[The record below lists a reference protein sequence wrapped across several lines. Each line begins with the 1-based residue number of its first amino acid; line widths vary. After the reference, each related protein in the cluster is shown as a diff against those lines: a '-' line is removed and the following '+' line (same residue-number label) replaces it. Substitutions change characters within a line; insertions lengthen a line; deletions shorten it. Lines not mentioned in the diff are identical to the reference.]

1 MNEKGRIW
9 LTLGVLVVIGIAILL
24 IAQPWQRPQ
33 PSPPPQ
39 VTQQPPSEQP
49 PPPTPQPPPEQPP
62 PTQPTPPTPPTETLT
77 TTQPETPPPPEETH
91 VQLTPGL
98 IKEVV
103 FVQEPDQ
110 AKVIDMLTAGQ
121 MDLYAFGIRDPELAR
136 KVKTNPALGYETS
149 YGGSAELTLN
159 PAGPT
164 FKTGALNPFSVPAIR
179 EAMNWLVDR
188 NYIAQ
193 EIYGGLAVPRYL
205 PINTVFPDYA
215 RLAHVAKALE
225 AYYAPNPEKAKAVIT
240 QEMQKLGA
248 ELRDNKWY
256 YNNEPVKLIFIIRV
270 EDKRREVGDYVAT
283 LLENLGF
290 TVDRQY
296 KTAAE
301 ASPIWIG
308 SDPADGKWH
317 LYTGGWVSTVISRDL
332 AGNFDF
338 YYTPR
343 GRPDPLWQAY
353 TPDPEFDKVADR
365 LGRRDYKTI
374 EERQELMEKALR
386 LAMKDSVRIWLVDQ
400 IDTWARRA
408 EVRLASDLAAGM
420 SGSYLWPLTL
430 RVEGRQAERLVWG
443 APSLMTEPWNPVAGT
458 NWIFDTMVI
467 RATVDYATLP
477 DPFNGL
483 YWPQRVKSVDVY
495 VQEGIPVTKTLDWVT
510 LTFLPEIKVPE
521 DAWADWD
528 PVKQRFI
535 TVAEKYPQ
543 GVTAKTKSVVYYSED
558 LFKMKW
564 HDGSRVSLADFV
576 LSFIL
581 TFERAKPESPI
592 YDEAA
597 VSSFESFMQHFR
609 GLKIVQKDPLVVEVY
624 SDLFYPDAEW
634 IASSRA
640 DYLFTS
646 TPLQSLAIGILAEQN
661 KELAF
666 SAAKSDKLKV
676 ERANYIAGPAL
687 AILEKYR
694 AQALEQGFIPYENTL
709 KEFITP
715 EEAKERYRLLG
726 EWYNAHKHFWVGQG
740 SFYLDSVYPVE
751 KNIVIKRFAGF
762 PDRPDKW
769 LRFSEARIAEVDVT
783 GPMQVQIGSSATFD
797 VEVTFKGEPYA
808 VKDIDFVKFLVFDAQ
823 GQLAL
828 VGEAQAVHDGLWR
841 VALSPEQTAQLAAG
855 GNRLEVIVVSK
866 LVSIPSTDETTFVTV
881 Q

>member
-49 PPPTPQPPPEQPP
+49 PPPTPQPRPNSHRPRSPHRQRHRRRRSPPHSPKLPRPQKRPTSSPP
-62 PTQPTPPTPPTETLT
+62 QADQRSRLR
-77 TTQPETPPPPEETH
+77 
-91 VQLTPGL
+91 PGA
-98 IKEVV
+98 
-103 FVQEPDQ
+103 DQ

-179 EAMNWLVDR
+179 EAMNWLVNR

-225 AYYAPNPEKAKAVIT
+225 AYYAQIRKGQGLIT

-248 ELRDNKWY
+248 ELRNNRWY

-353 TPDPEFDKVADR
+353 TPDPEFDEVSNR

-408 EVRLASDLAAGM
+408 EVRLASDLAGGM

-467 RATVDYATLP
+467 RATADYATLP

-510 LTFLPEIKVPE
+510 LEFLPEIKVP
-521 DAWADWD
+521 
-528 PVKQRFI
+528 
-535 TVAEKYPQ
+535 
-543 GVTAKTKSVVYYSED
+543 KTPGR
-558 LFKMKW
+558 L
-564 HDGSRVSLADFV
+564 G
-576 LSFIL
+576 
-581 TFERAKPESPI
+581 P
-592 YDEAA
+592 
-597 VSSFESFMQHFR
+597 
-609 GLKIVQKDPLVVEVY
+609 G
-624 SDLFYPDAEW
+624 
-634 IASSRA
+634 
-640 DYLFTS
+640 
-646 TPLQSLAIGILAEQN
+646 QS
-661 KELAF
+661 
-666 SAAKSDKLKV
+666 
-676 ERANYIAGPAL
+676 AL
-687 AILEKYR
+687 YHR
-694 AQALEQGFIPYENTL
+694 
-709 KEFITP
+709 
-715 EEAKERYRLLG
+715 R
-726 EWYNAHKHFWVGQG
+726 
-740 SFYLDSVYPVE
+740 
-751 KNIVIKRFAGF
+751 
-762 PDRPDKW
+762 
-769 LRFSEARIAEVDVT
+769 
-783 GPMQVQIGSSATFD
+783 
-797 VEVTFKGEPYA
+797 
-808 VKDIDFVKFLVFDAQ
+808 
-823 GQLAL
+823 
-828 VGEAQAVHDGLWR
+828 
-841 VALSPEQTAQLAAG
+841 
-855 GNRLEVIVVSK
+855 
-866 LVSIPSTDETTFVTV
+866 
-881 Q
+881 

>member
-1 MNEKGRIW
+1 
-9 LTLGVLVVIGIAILL
+9 V
-24 IAQPWQRPQ
+24 
-33 PSPPPQ
+33 
-39 VTQQPPSEQP
+39 
-49 PPPTPQPPPEQPP
+49 
-62 PTQPTPPTPPTETLT
+62 
-77 TTQPETPPPPEETH
+77 
-91 VQLTPGL
+91 
-98 IKEVV
+98 
-103 FVQEPDQ
+103 
-110 AKVIDMLTAGQ
+110 
-121 MDLYAFGIRDPELAR
+121 
-136 KVKTNPALGYETS
+136 
-149 YGGSAELTLN
+149 
-159 PAGPT
+159 GPT

-248 ELRDNKWY
+248 ELRDNRWY

-283 LLENLGF
+283 LLENLGV

-408 EVRLASDLAAGM
+408 EVRLASDLARGNVRL
-420 SGSYLWPLTL
+420 YLWPFTL

-467 RATVDYATLP
+467 RATADYATLP

-510 LTFLPEIKVPE
+510 LEFLPRSSPRRRLGRLGPGQAALYHRRREVPPRGHGQ
-521 DAWADWD
+521 D
-528 PVKQRFI
+528 Q
-535 TVAEKYPQ
+535 
-543 GVTAKTKSVVYYSED
+543 
-558 LFKMKW
+558 
-564 HDGSRVSLADFV
+564 
-576 LSFIL
+576 
-581 TFERAKPESPI
+581 ER
-592 YDEAA
+592 
-597 VSSFESFMQHFR
+597 
-609 GLKIVQKDPLVVEVY
+609 
-624 SDLFYPDAEW
+624 
-634 IASSRA
+634 
-640 DYLFTS
+640 
-646 TPLQSLAIGILAEQN
+646 
-661 KELAF
+661 
-666 SAAKSDKLKV
+666 
-676 ERANYIAGPAL
+676 
-687 AILEKYR
+687 
-694 AQALEQGFIPYENTL
+694 
-709 KEFITP
+709 
-715 EEAKERYRLLG
+715 RLL
-726 EWYNAHKHFWVGQG
+726 
-740 SFYLDSVYPVE
+740 L
-751 KNIVIKRFAGF
+751 
-762 PDRPDKW
+762 
-769 LRFSEARIAEVDVT
+769 
-783 GPMQVQIGSSATFD
+783 
-797 VEVTFKGEPYA
+797 
-808 VKDIDFVKFLVFDAQ
+808 
-823 GQLAL
+823 
-828 VGEAQAVHDGLWR
+828 
-841 VALSPEQTAQLAAG
+841 
-855 GNRLEVIVVSK
+855 
-866 LVSIPSTDETTFVTV
+866 
-881 Q
+881 